1 MTQNEFLSAYAEL
14 AEHFGQNNFSAKRG
28 KLLFETVKELSAEW
42 WTSVAHRMI
51 IANDARFDIYAAA
64 KSEISANRGWKR
76 VQEETGALQSFSRN
90 LSEAGLSETLGAF
103 GAKSLWDAIEKRK
116 WKGA

>member
-1 MTQNEFLSAYAEL
+1 MTIQEFMPIYGEL

-28 KLLFETVKELSAEW
+28 KLIFSVVEELSVDW
-42 WTSVAHRMI
+42 WRSVAHRMI
-51 IANDARFDIYAAA
+51 MANDIRFDIHAAA
-64 KSEISANRGWKR
+64 KSEIASTRGWKR
-76 VQEETGALQSFSRN
+76 VQEETGALQNFSRN
-90 LSEAGLSETLGAF
+90 LSEAGLDDTLKSF